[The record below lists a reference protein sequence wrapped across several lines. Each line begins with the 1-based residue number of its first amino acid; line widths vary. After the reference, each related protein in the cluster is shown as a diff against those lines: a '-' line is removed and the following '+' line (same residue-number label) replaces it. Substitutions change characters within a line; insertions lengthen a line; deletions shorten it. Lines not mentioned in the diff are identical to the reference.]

1 MTMQGCPG
9 EEWALKA
16 YTIYKECISG
26 DKLPLKQPAA
36 LTEICTRTVEP
47 IIRL

>member
-16 YTIYKECISG
+16 YAIYKECAARTQPVEN
-26 DKLPLKQPAA
+26 LPWCAQGAKRGEADGL
-36 LTEICTRTVEP
+36 
-47 IIRL
+47 